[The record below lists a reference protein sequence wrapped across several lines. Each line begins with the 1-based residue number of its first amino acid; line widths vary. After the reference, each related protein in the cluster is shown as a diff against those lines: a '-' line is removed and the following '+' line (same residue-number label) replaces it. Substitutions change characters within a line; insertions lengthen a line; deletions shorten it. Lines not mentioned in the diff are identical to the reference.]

1 MIAVIDYG
9 VGNLFSLKCSLTAI
23 GADACI
29 TRDAGVIHEAD
40 HLILPGVGAFG
51 DAVKKLRET
60 GMFDLVKQEAQSGKP
75 MLGICV
81 GMQLLFDQS
90 LEFGEHEGLGLIH
103 GTVDAIEKRIPQD
116 LDIPHMGWNSLSY
129 VKPSPLFAD
138 IPEGSFVYFVH
149 SYSAVDCAEDTVAV
163 SEYGAP
169 LTAAVQKG
177 NVFGTQFH
185 PEKSGDIGLSIL
197 RSFCALKEEP
207 L

>member
-9 VGNLFSLKCSLTAI
+9 VGNLFSLKSSLTSI
-23 GADACI
+23 GAEACV
-29 TRDAGVIHEAD
+29 TRDAEVIHEAD

-51 DAVKKLRET
+51 DAVKKLKET
-60 GMFDLVKQEAQSGKP
+60 GMFEVVRREANSGKP

-81 GMQLLFDQS
+81 GMQLLFERS
-90 LEFGEHEGLGLIH
+90 LEFGEHDGLGLIH
-103 GTVDAIEKRIPQD
+103 GTVDAIEKRIPQE

-129 VKPSPLFAD
+129 VKESPLFAS

-149 SYSAVDCAEDTVAV
+149 SYSAVDCETDTIAV
-163 SEYGAP
+163 SEYGVP
-169 LTAAVQKG
+169 LTAAVQKK

-185 PEKSGDIGLSIL
+185 PEKSGEIGLAIL
-197 RSFCALKEEP
+197 RSFCALKEEQ